1 MKIFHKLLAVALL
14 FATLIDFSCCK
25 KSDDPNNE
33 NGGNGSN
40 PTTEGVYLG
49 IIGFNE
55 SLFQKPISLLN
66 SDSKEAFK
74 SFIDGLAVDKGTGLY
89 YADYTSLKK
98 LNAYPEPPQLKNVAL
113 VTFTDGLDNVS
124 TSNSE
129 MDPEGYGSISA
140 YRTALHEKI
149 MNETIHGFNVTA
161 YTIGLRGQDVSDEQE
176 FRTNLNMLASSPN
189 NVFEVTNMNE
199 ALQRF
204 SDIADALYSIT
215 VTSKVKIEVPG
226 GYDEGQ
232 VIRFTFDNVTDG
244 GNSIKYIQGTYK
256 RTSDARL
263 LENITYHGL
272 SEGATSLSSVLQSG
286 AYYWFEFE
294 NLTHQNGNPISQ
306 SDINR
311 LQLWKKQGSGWQRDA
326 EFEPGTSTEI
336 TEDKS
341 SALIMLVLDCTTSL
355 GDDFTKMKTGAK
367 RFVETLSST
376 NMNGGNSGA
385 SYAPEVFTSDVTNIT
400 SNSAKCGGNIT
411 NDGGASVT
419 SRGICWS
426 TSPNPTVSSNH
437 VASGS
442 GTGTFTCNI
451 TGLNQTTTY
460 YVRAYATNSA
470 GTSYGEQKM
479 FTTTVAP
486 PPVGAINGMFSVS
499 ISTKVFFSKG
509 NLQYKA
515 STNTWR
521 FADNQY
527 DYIGNANNNVSSS
540 YNGWIDLFSW
550 GTSGW
555 NCGNTYYR
563 PWNVGENDGSLY
575 GPPGNHNLTGN
586 YANSDWGNYNAIS
599 NGGNQNNQ
607 WRTLTH
613 EEWSYLINTRNTSS
627 GIRYAKAKINNV
639 NGLIL
644 LPDNW
649 NNSYCT
655 LYNTNQ
661 SGANYSSNVISI
673 STWLN
678 SLEAHGAI
686 FLPAAGWRNESST
699 VDVGSLG
706 MYWSASYRNNNSA
719 FEVFFLDLSI
729 ITDDWDYRGGG
740 HSVRLVQNIE

>member
-1 MKIFHKLLAVALL
+1 MKIFHKLLAAALL
-14 FATLIDFSCCK
+14 FATLIDFSGCK

-49 IIGFNE
+49 ITGFNE
-55 SLFQKPISLLN
+55 NLFQKPINLLN

-89 YADYTSLKK
+89 YADYTALKK
-98 LNAYPEPPQLKNVAL
+98 LKAYSKPPQLKNVAL

-256 RTSDARL
+256 RTNNSRL
-263 LENITYHGL
+263 LENLTYHGL
-272 SEGATSLSSVLQSG
+272 SEGATSMSSVSQSG

-306 SDINR
+306 TDINR

-326 EFEPGTSTEI
+326 EFEPGTSTEV
-336 TEDKS
+336 TEEKS

-376 NMNGGNSGA
+376 NTNGGNSGLV
-385 SYAPEVFTSDVTNIT
+385 YIPEVFTSDATDVA

-419 SRGICWS
+419 TRGVCWS
-426 TSPNPTVSSNH
+426 TSPNPTVSGNH

-442 GTGTFTCNI
+442 GAGAFTCDI

-470 GTSYGEQKM
+470 GTSYGEQKA
-479 FTTTVAP
+479 FTTISFALPSVVTNEISNITNTSAKCGGRVISIGDAP
-486 PPVGAINGMFSVS
+486 VIARGVCWGLNPNPTINDNHTNDGSGTGSFTSTISNISVGKTYYVRAYATNSGGTSYGSQKSFNNMLLYNNSVTIIVLLPNEQPAVGAYVRFE
-499 ISTKVFFSKG
+499 
-509 NLQYKA
+509 NL
-515 STNTWR
+515 
-521 FADNQY
+521 NQEQQNLHP
-527 DYIGNANNNVSSS
+527 IAP
-540 YNGWIDLFSW
+540 ITI
-550 GTSGW
+550 GTSGFYVW
-555 NCGNTYYR
+555 NTFWKGQYQITIT
-563 PWNVGENDGSLY
+563 
-575 GPPGNHNLTGN
+575 LTG
-586 YANSDWGNYNAIS
+586 YQSIVY
-599 NGGNQNNQ
+599 
-607 WRTLTH
+607 
-613 EEWSYLINTRNTSS
+613 
-627 GIRYAKAKINNV
+627 RYDIYE
-639 NGLIL
+639 
-644 LPDNW
+644 PTDFRF
-649 NNSYCT
+649 
-655 LYNTNQ
+655 
-661 SGANYSSNVISI
+661 
-673 STWLN
+673 
-678 SLEAHGAI
+678 I
-686 FLPAAGWRNESST
+686 FN
-699 VDVGSLG
+699 
-706 MYWSASYRNNNSA
+706 
-719 FEVFFLDLSI
+719 
-729 ITDDWDYRGGG
+729 
-740 HSVRLVQNIE
+740 